1 MRLTL
6 FWPTDISDENS
17 KKMKNLTAE
26 ERKFITQ
33 NPALLEFI
41 LNQKR
46 ENADPG
52 NCCEEPEM
60 KTDCDPSCE
69 PGCETSCE
77 PGCDSFSRKRCLDE
91 DDQSSTAPV
100 TPVKLPKLSETDS
113 GLNSINSSSPKEEP
127 KPLGLTGLVPGRS
140 GSPGQ
145 TVQQDQSIEES
156 AEIQKS
162 PKSSEADDVDPNE
175 EVKSEDAA
183 EIIEN
188 ANPEGLQNQT
198 SPQSGFPG
206 LPGLGQLNQMRPH
219 VRNFLQQSA
228 AINSAAASNTPNLFA
243 GLQNQILQAA
253 IQRQKLEE
261 EQKRMIHPAFRQP
274 IPNPLSAHL
283 FPFGHVSKNVIL
295 TVAPYFGHFFRE
307 SIFAIF

>member
-1 MRLTL
+1 
-6 FWPTDISDENS
+6 
-17 KKMKNLTAE
+17 MKNLTAE

-60 KTDCDPSCE
+60 KTDCDPSCD
-69 PGCETSCE
+69 PGCEPNCE
-77 PGCDSFSRKRCLDE
+77 PGCDSFSRKRCLDD

-127 KPLGLTGLVPGRS
+127 KPLGLSGLSDRPGRS

-145 TVQQDQSIEES
+145 TVQQDQSVEES

-188 ANPEGLQNQT
+188 ANPENLQNQT
-198 SPQSGFPG
+198 SAQGGFPG

-283 FPFGHVSKNVIL
+283 FPFGHVSTTYFNSQVKHHIRVI
-295 TVAPYFGHFFRE
+295 
-307 SIFAIF
+307 

>member
-1 MRLTL
+1 
-6 FWPTDISDENS
+6 
-17 KKMKNLTAE
+17 MKNLTAE

-46 ENADPG
+46 ESTNPG
-52 NCCEEPEM
+52 NCCEEEVDD
-60 KTDCDPSCE
+60 KADCEPSSETGFEPSCE
-69 PGCETSCE
+69 PNCVTSCE
-77 PGCDSFSRKRCLDE
+77 SRKRCLDD

-100 TPVKLPKLSETDS
+100 TPIKLPKLSETDS

-127 KPLGLTGLVPGRS
+127 KPIGLSGLPGL
-140 GSPGQ
+140 PGQ
-145 TVQQDQSIEES
+145 TIQQDRVEES
-156 AEIQKS
+156 AEGQKS

-188 ANPEGLQNQT
+188 ANPEELQNPEGLP
-198 SPQSGFPG
+198 SSQSFPG
-206 LPGLGQLNQMRPH
+206 LPGLGPLNQMRPH

-228 AINSAAASNTPNLFA
+228 AMNSAAASNTPNSLFA

-283 FPFGHVSKNVIL
+283 FPFGHVS
-295 TVAPYFGHFFRE
+295 TTYW
-307 SIFAIF
+307 

>member
-1 MRLTL
+1 
-6 FWPTDISDENS
+6 
-17 KKMKNLTAE
+17 MKNLTAE

-46 ENADPG
+46 EIADQG
-52 NCCEEPEM
+52 NCCEEEVV
-60 KTDCDPSCE
+60 KTVCE
-69 PGCETSCE
+69 PGCEPSCE
-77 PGCDSFSRKRCLDE
+77 ANCEPDCEPTFETGCESRKRCLD
-91 DDQSSTAPV
+91 DDDRSSTAPV
-100 TPVKLPKLSETDS
+100 TPVKVPKLSETDS

-127 KPLGLTGLVPGRS
+127 KPIGLSGLPGIP
-140 GSPGQ
+140 GLIGQ
-145 TVQQDQSIEES
+145 TTQQDRTIEES
-156 AEIQKS
+156 ADGQKS
-162 PKSSEADDVDPNE
+162 PKSSEPEDVDPNE

-188 ANPEGLQNQT
+188 ANPEGLQNPDGLP
-198 SPQSGFPG
+198 SAPGFSG

-228 AINSAAASNTPNLFA
+228 AMNSATSNTPNSLFA

-283 FPFGHVSKNVIL
+283 FPFGHVSTRTHVSNIDGSDVC
-295 TVAPYFGHFFRE
+295 
-307 SIFAIF
+307 